1 MIQFPKPLPSELNSY
16 QKSYVAMVAGEDLI
30 AQLEKNREST
40 VSLLRNLP
48 KERISYRYAPG
59 KWSIPEIIVHIIDSE
74 RIFSYRMLCF
84 SRGEKAS
91 LPGYEENDYAAESEA
106 SARPIESII
115 EEYTH
120 VRNAT
125 ISLLKSFSEK
135 QFLRKGRA
143 NNNDSSVQIMAYML
157 AGHEIHHMNV
167 IKEKYIN

>member
-1 MIQFPKPLPSELNSY
+1 MIKFSKPSPTELNSY
-16 QKSYVAMVAGEDLI
+16 QKTYVNLVNGDDLI
-30 AQLEKNREST
+30 AQLEKNKNET
-40 VSLLRNLP
+40 IALLSKLP
-48 KERISYRYAPG
+48 KEKINYRYAEG

-84 SRGEKAS
+84 SRGEKTS

-106 SARPIESII
+106 SSRSLENII
-115 EEYTH
+115 EEYSH

-135 QFLRKGRA
+135 QYLRKGRA
-143 NNNDSSVQIMAYML
+143 NNNDSSVQILSYML

-167 IKEKYIN
+167 IKEKYLN